1 MYAYYELSTV
11 QYTQLAWKESKEMT
25 LTDAVES
32 HLQDK
37 LSSVKVKE
45 IPEKIKMYSLGFPQK
60 KLKYTCITK
69 II

>member
-1 MYAYYELSTV
+1 
-11 QYTQLAWKESKEMT
+11 MT

-37 LSSVKVKE
+37 VSSVKVKE

-69 II
+69 IIQLQK